1 MALWFNTCRL
11 MFYNIFYMLIRN
23 MNIQKKIKPKK
34 KNKINSQTKKKKEI

>member
-23 MNIQKKIKPKK
+23 MNILNGF
-34 KNKINSQTKKKKEI
+34 KNT